1 MHGDDVASAGVEVA
15 TKIVSKNTELIM
27 ELLKILIDK
36 ERDAAR
42 NKKSLKGEV
51 LSGGEVTYRK
61 LQEGGEVTMLP
72 SFAKDDYKAFLKK
85 AKAMDIPVAAIQ
97 ESGKENTLSLFFN
110 VKDKEAV
117 NSIVQDIVREKLK
130 QPEQTERMITIE
142 KEQVEGFQMYCS
154 EHDIPVNFLE
164 TQGGVKCIFG
174 SAYEKQMEVV
184 VENYKNIQSEL
195 SQIGMEV
202 EKNVK
207 GKFQI
212 KLTDNEQGKS
222 LTMNFCTKAKLER
235 VLRERMGYSEVK
247 AVEVAN
253 SLTDKLSDS
262 QRQYYLSDSR
272 QMGKMDFYEKDIK
285 LPEDSILLD
294 SYSFAKLKLN
304 GENVAKLTITDKS
317 GNFVVLSAKNLDRA
331 EVEERIRAYL
341 KINDSETIK
350 AILDKSERL
359 GFAEQPKQV
368 QFKEF
373 QIERDTQSSFTV
385 RGGSTIVRLDLN
397 NNCCFTFILRDNEN
411 VLNVGRVLHFHII
424 GVQSGGDDIY
434 CGSRFGK
441 SALSQLHRVFHK
453 FKDVLLIHACRQRGI
468 H

>member
-1 MHGDDVASAGVEVA
+1 MHGDDVASAGVEVS
-15 TKIVSKNTELIM
+15 TQIVSKTTELIM
-27 ELLKILIDK
+27 EMIKIAIEK
-36 ERDAAR
+36 ER
-42 NKKSLKGEV
+42 GEKNAKLNSATV
-51 LSGGEVTYRK
+51 LSGGVVTYRK
-61 LQEGGEVTMLP
+61 LQEGGEVTMLS
-72 SFAKDDYKAFLKK
+72 SFAKEDYKTFLKK
-85 AKAMDIPVAAIQ
+85 AKAMDIPVAAMQ
-97 ESGKENTLSLFFN
+97 ENGKENALSLFFN
-110 VKDKEAV
+110 VKDKEVV

-130 QPEQTERMITIE
+130 QPEQSERMITIE

-174 SAYEKQMEVV
+174 ADYEKQMEVA

-202 EKNVK
+202 DKNVK

-253 SLTDKLSDS
+253 SLTRKLTEA
-262 QRQYYLSDSR
+262 QKQYYLSDSR
-272 QMGKMDFYEKDIK
+272 QLGEMDFYEKDIK
-285 LPEDSILLD
+285 LPDDNLLLEN
-294 SYSFAKLKLN
+294 YSFAKLKLN
-304 GENVAKLTITDKS
+304 GEDEPKLTVTDKS

-331 EVEERIRAYL
+331 EVESKIRSYL
-341 KINDSETIK
+341 KINDNETIK

-368 QFKEF
+368 QYKEF

-385 RGGSTIVRLDLN
+385 RGGSTVVRLDLN
-397 NNCCFTFILRDNEN
+397 NKESAKKQLMDAFGMTAVKADK
-411 VLNVGRVLHFHII
+411 II
-424 GVQSGGDDIY
+424 G
-434 CGSRFGK
+434 K
-441 SALSQLHRVFHK
+441 AE
-453 FKDVLLIHACRQRGI
+453 RQRVANNLLKKAREKVKNTADTIRHKKLDRGARK
-468 H
+468 

>member
-1 MHGDDVASAGVEVA
+1 MHGDDVASAGVEVS
-15 TKIVSKNTELIM
+15 TQIVSKTTELIM
-27 ELLKILIDK
+27 EMIKVAIEK
-36 ERDAAR
+36 ER
-42 NKKSLKGEV
+42 NEKGFNPKSAV
-51 LSGGEVTYRK
+51 LGGGRRLPSGEVTYQK
-61 LQEGGEVTMLP
+61 LKEGGEVTMLP
-72 SFAKDDYKAFLKK
+72 SFAKEDYKAFLKK

-97 ESGKENTLSLFFN
+97 ESGKENTISLFFN

-174 SAYEKQMEVV
+174 ADYEKQMEVA
-184 VENYKNIQSEL
+184 VENYKQIQNEL
-195 SQIGMEV
+195 SQVGTEV

-235 VLRERMGYSEVK
+235 VLQERMGYSEVK

-253 SLTDKLSDS
+253 SLTNKLTDS
-262 QRQYYLSDSR
+262 QRKYYLSDSR
-272 QMGKMDFYEKDIK
+272 QLGEMDFYETNIK
-285 LPEDSILLD
+285 FDDDNLLLEN
-294 SYSFAKLKLN
+294 YSFVKLKAN
-304 GENVAKLTITDKS
+304 GDDEPKLTITDKS
-317 GNFVVLSAKNLDRA
+317 GNFVVLSAKNLDRS
-331 EVEERIRAYL
+331 EVEERLRAYL
-341 KINDSETIK
+341 KINDGETIK

-368 QFKEF
+368 QYKEF

-385 RGGSTIVRLDLN
+385 RGAPSRGGRSTVVRLDLN
-397 NNCCFTFILRDNEN
+397 NKESAKKQLMDAFGMSAGKAEK
-411 VLNVGRVLHFHII
+411 II
-424 GVQSGGDDIY
+424 GKAQKQKVADNLLKKAREKVKDAANTI
-434 CGSRFGK
+434 R
-441 SALSQLHRVFHK
+441 HK
-453 FKDVLLIHACRQRGI
+453 KLDRGARK
-468 H
+468 